1 MLLDYMRMALHT
13 IRNRRLR
20 SWLTILGIVIGV
32 TAVVALI
39 SIGQGMQASVKKQFE
54 AIGYDT
60 IIVTSGGAEGMQ
72 GTERGMGAFMGGGN
86 NEPVALNLETLK
98 KSPQVTQYGYYRQ
111 ETALVKSE
119 GMEGQGF
126 LRATGLDTGILEGF
140 SGYLNG
146 FTLTE
151 GRKFKKEDKFVV
163 ILGPEVAAN
172 LGVEVGDEITMENQ
186 SFQVIGLLKGI
197 EEEGGVGPGGGFTFR
212 NMNDGIF
219 VPIEALEA
227 LFGGENKASM
237 ALVKAAEGAEV
248 GKVAKQVEMILS
260 QQGTPVSTITTE
272 EISEKIS
279 GILGTLSM
287 TLTAIAGISLLVG
300 AVGVMNTMYTAVLE
314 RTREIGIMK
323 AVGAKDRH
331 VLTMFLIESGLMGIT
346 GGVIGVLFGVGVS
359 LVASRFMGG
368 MLPMGGVS
376 SSASISPELIIGA
389 LAFSFVLGAISGTMP
404 ARQAAKLQPVKALR
418 YE

>member
-1 MLLDYMRMALHT
+1 M
-13 IRNRRLR
+13 
-20 SWLTILGIVIGV
+20 
-32 TAVVALI
+32 
-39 SIGQGMQASVKKQFE
+39 
-54 AIGYDT
+54 
-60 IIVTSGGAEGMQ
+60 
-72 GTERGMGAFMGGGN
+72 
-86 NEPVALNLETLK
+86 
-98 KSPQVTQYGYYRQ
+98 
-111 ETALVKSE
+111 
-119 GMEGQGF
+119 
-126 LRATGLDTGILEGF
+126 TGLDPGILEGF

-151 GRKFKKEDKFVV
+151 GRTFKKEDKFVV

-172 LGVEVGDEITMENQ
+172 LGVGVGGEITIENQ
-186 SFQVIGLLKGI
+186 SFQVIGIL
-197 EEEGGVGPGGGFTFR
+197 ESTEEGEGRFTYP

-219 VPIEALEA
+219 VPIDALEA
-227 LFGGENKASM
+227 LFGGENKLSM

-248 GKVAKQVEMILS
+248 SKVAKQVEMMLS

-272 EISEKIS
+272 EISEKVS
-279 GILGTLSM
+279 GVLGTLSM

-331 VLTMFLIESGLMGIT
+331 VLTMFLIESGLMGIM

-359 LVASRFMGG
+359 LAASRLMSGG
-368 MLPMGGVS
+368 MLPMGGGS
-376 SSASISPELIIGA
+376 FSASISPELIIVA

-404 ARQAAKLQPVKALR
+404 ARRAAKLQPVEALR